1 MYDYNGFV
9 PIIFTCIFFRES
21 NEEVI
26 GHIYNASEVPGKL
39 LRETKGKG
47 EVVFHFFG
55 IAGNV
60 LQYAFQDTWEEFGDM
75 RFNSL

>member
-1 MYDYNGFV
+1 MYDYNGFI

-47 EVVFHFFG
+47 EVNCLSFLWYCRKCVTITMYSKMH
-55 IAGNV
+55 
-60 LQYAFQDTWEEFGDM
+60 EK
-75 RFNSL
+75 NSAI

>member
-1 MYDYNGFV
+1 MYDYNGFI

-47 EVVFHFFG
+47 EVVFYFFG
-55 IAGNV
+55 IAGMCYNNYV
-60 LQYAFQDTWEEFGDM
+60 SQDAWEEFGDM
-75 RFNSL
+75 RFN

>member
-1 MYDYNGFV
+1 MYDYNGFI

-60 LQYAFQDTWEEFGDM
+60 LQYAFKDA
-75 RFNSL
+75 